1 MERRCIVQGLV
12 LLLIWFN
19 NGAMLVKTEEGAP
32 MENKEKEALYS
43 VIQNFVGGS
52 WNGSGLYPDPCG
64 WSPIQGV
71 SCDLF
76 KGLWYITSLSIGP
89 VLDNS
94 LQCAPGANF
103 TPMLFELT
111 HLKSLSFF
119 DCFSLNQQLAITIPS
134 TGWDKFATTL
144 ETLEFRSNPGLT
156 GPIPTSLGMVK
167 SLKSLVI
174 VGNGLTGEVP
184 FEIGHLVNLRRLVIS
199 GNRLTGSIPTS
210 IGGLTSLL
218 KLDLSHNLLQG
229 NLPTEIGNLKD
240 LNLMDLRNNTF
251 TGGLVPSLQNMVSL
265 QDLLMSNNLLLGG
278 TLMSIGWSNMVNLTT
293 LDLSNTGITGS
304 IPNSLLGLKSMRCL
318 ALDNNHLSGNV
329 PQNLANMPNLS
340 ALYINGNNFTG
351 ELGFSHDFYE
361 RLGRRFASWNNPSL
375 CYNAREIREGHKG
388 PFGVQKCTGDKGASF
403 GQGDKVDRPGPDV
416 NSSLLVSF
424 GLPGYRVSGFWWL
437 VLVRELVATFFLV
450 MVL

>member
-1 MERRCIVQGLV
+1 MRYNV
-12 LLLIWFN
+12 LIDIYFVFQTQIW
-19 NGAMLVKTEEGAP
+19 
-32 MENKEKEALYS
+32 Y
-43 VIQNFVGGS
+43 FV
-52 WNGSGLYPDPCG
+52 
-64 WSPIQGV
+64 
-71 SCDLF
+71 F
-76 KGLWYITSLSIGP
+76 
-89 VLDNS
+89 
-94 LQCAPGANF
+94 F
-103 TPMLFELT
+103 T
-111 HLKSLSFF
+111 
-119 DCFSLNQQLAITIPS
+119 
-134 TGWDKFATTL
+134 
-144 ETLEFRSNPGLT
+144 
-156 GPIPTSLGMVK
+156 
-167 SLKSLVI
+167 
-174 VGNGLTGEVP
+174 
-184 FEIGHLVNLRRLVIS
+184 
-199 GNRLTGSIPTS
+199 
-210 IGGLTSLL
+210 GGLTSLL
-218 KLDLSHNLLQG
+218 KLDMSHNLLQG

-403 GQGDKVDRPGPDV
+403 GLGDKVDRPGPDV

-424 GLPGYRVSGFWWL
+424 GLLGYRVSGFWWL
-437 VLVRELVATFFLV
+437 TFLLA